1 MKFNKLYLIIPMFF
15 LISSCAALIVGGV
28 VGVGAVFYEKGQLT
42 AHEGT
47 GYDETL
53 AAVLKAMDQL
63 GYAVEKTEK
72 SVAKEKVIAVTP
84 DGKKIHITVRYKQID
99 HTEITI
105 RAGTYGNEELSRKI
119 LDQIKSNLYQ
129 NI

>member
-42 AHEGT
+42 SHEGT

-53 AAVLKAMDQL
+53 AAVFMAMDQL

-84 DGKKIHITVRYKQID
+84 DGKKIHITVKYKQID

-105 RAGTYGNEELSRKI
+105 RAGTYGNEELSRKV

>member
-53 AAVLKAMDQL
+53 SAVLKAMDQL

-105 RAGTYGNEELSRKI
+105 RAGTYGNEELSRKV

>member
-28 VGVGAVFYEKGQLT
+28 VGAGVVIYEKGQLT

-84 DGKKIHITVRYKQID
+84 DGKKIHITVKYKQID

-105 RAGTYGNEELSRKI
+105 RAGTYGNEELSRKV

>member
-1 MKFNKLYLIIPMFF
+1 MKFKKLYLIIPLLF
-15 LISSCAALIVGGV
+15 LISSCGALIVGGA
-28 VGVGAVFYEKGQLT
+28 VGAGAVFYEKGQLT
-42 AHEGT
+42 SHEGT

-53 AAVLKAMDQL
+53 AAVFKAMDEL
-63 GYAVEKTEK
+63 GYTVEKTEK

-84 DGKKIHITVRYKQID
+84 EGKKIHTTVKYKSAD
-99 HTEITI
+99 HTDITI

-119 LDQIKSNLYQ
+119 LDQIRSNLYQ

>member
-1 MKFNKLYLIIPMFF
+1 MKSYKLFLIIPVFF
-15 LISSCAALIVGGV
+15 LLSSCAAFIVGGA

-42 AHEGT
+42 SHEGT
-47 GYDETL
+47 SYDETL

-63 GYAVEKTEK
+63 GYKVEKTEK

-84 DGKKIHITVRYKQID
+84 EGRKIHTTVKYKQID
-99 HTEITI
+99 HTEIII
-105 RAGTYGNEELSRKI
+105 RVGTFGNEELSRKI

-129 NI
+129 NL